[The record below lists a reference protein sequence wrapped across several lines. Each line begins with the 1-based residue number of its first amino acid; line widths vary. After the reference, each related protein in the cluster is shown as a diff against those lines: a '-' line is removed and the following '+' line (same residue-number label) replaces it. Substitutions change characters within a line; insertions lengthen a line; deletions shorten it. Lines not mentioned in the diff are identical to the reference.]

1 MKRLVLVAVLL
12 AFGAACANKTPSPEV
27 VRVKREYN
35 DVLDDPRIDAKNS
48 IQLLEASKEIQAAE
62 AANRSKD
69 FDVVTHNVYMAETR
83 IRIARLNAETKLAN
97 QQAESEMKNV
107 AMRARALEKE
117 LADLEAR
124 QTERGAV
131 LALGGVHFDFNDT
144 ELKPDA
150 SRKLSRL
157 AGFLIANP
165 NRNVLV
171 EGYGDIVG
179 PDPANEQ
186 VSQARAEAVKRYL
199 VANGIAPERITVVAY
214 GGADPLE
221 SNKSD
226 EGRGQNRRAQITILP
241 PGVSA
246 QTIVGPPS
254 DIMPEVSA
262 PQ

>member
-12 AFGAACANKTPSPEV
+12 VFGVACANTTPHPDV

-48 IQLLEASKEIQAAE
+48 IQLLEASKEIKAAE
-62 AANRSKD
+62 EANRSKEEAI
-69 FDVVTHNVYMAETR
+69 VTHNVYMAETR

-97 QQAESEMKNV
+97 QQAQAEMTKV
-107 AMRARALEKE
+107 GKRARELEKE

-171 EGYGDIVG
+171 EGYGDVVG
-179 PDPANEQ
+179 PDAANEQ
-186 VSQARAEAVKRYL
+186 VSQARAAAVKRYL

-221 SNKSD
+221 SNQSD

-254 DIMPEVSA
+254 DFPPEVSA

>member
-1 MKRLVLVAVLL
+1 MKRLVLVAALL

-27 VRVKREYN
+27 QRVKREYN

-48 IQLLEASKEIQAAE
+48 IQLLDASKEIKLAE
-62 AANRSKD
+62 EANRAKKPEIVS
-69 FDVVTHNVYMAETR
+69 HNVYMAETR

-97 QQAESEMKNV
+97 EQTEDQMKSV
-107 AMRARALEKE
+107 ALRARTLEKG

-144 ELKPDA
+144 ELKADA

-165 NRNVLV
+165 NRMVLV
-171 EGYGDIVG
+171 EGYGDVVG
-179 PDPANEQ
+179 PDPANQ
-186 VSQARAEAVKRYL
+186 RVSQARAEAVKRYL

-221 SNKSD
+221 SNQSD

-246 QTIVGPPS
+246 QSIVGPPS
-254 DIMPEVSA
+254 DVTPEVSA